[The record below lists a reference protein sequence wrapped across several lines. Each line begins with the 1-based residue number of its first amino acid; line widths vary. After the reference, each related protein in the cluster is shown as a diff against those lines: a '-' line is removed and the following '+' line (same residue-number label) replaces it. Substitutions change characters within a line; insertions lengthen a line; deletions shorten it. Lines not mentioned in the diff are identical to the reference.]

1 LTPRTCNYSPHALLQ
16 QKNIK
21 TTPLFPQTNKIPKC
35 PTPKK
40 KKKVQLGSPFFPMFF
55 HALYPPFFLP
65 FEFHLSLVSTSK
77 KS

>member
-1 LTPRTCNYSPHALLQ
+1 MLYFNKKTSKQYHYFLKPIRFQNAPH
-16 QKNIK
+16 
-21 TTPLFPQTNKIPKC
+21 
-35 PTPKK
+35 PKK
-40 KKKVQLGSPFFPMFF
+40 TKVQLGSPFFPMLF